1 MFFIESSGRDHLLT
15 RQTCAVESAIKNSK
29 IEQFYVIMTSPVLNV
44 TANNATCQL
53 LKRNS
58 NVIFK
63 HVNLDKLFEDTPI
76 EKIHKGKL
84 MFRYFILHN
93 ILTQLWNFLV

>member
-15 RQTCAVESAIKNSK
+15 RQTCAVESAVKNSK
-29 IEQFYVIMTSPVLNV
+29 IEQFYVIMTSPMLNV

-53 LKRNS
+53 LRRNS

-84 MFRYFILHN
+84 MFRSIQYTIFP
-93 ILTQLWNFLV
+93 

>member
-15 RQTCAVESAIKNSK
+15 RQTCAVESAVKNSK
-29 IEQFYVIMTSPVLNV
+29 IEQFYVIMTSPILNV

-76 EKIHKGKL
+76 EKIHRGKYSIKYISYSSSVL
-84 MFRYFILHN
+84 KI
-93 ILTQLWNFLV
+93 

>member
-15 RQTCAVESAIKNSK
+15 RQTCAVESAIQNSK
-29 IEQFYVIMTSPVLNV
+29 IEQFYVVMTSPMLNV

-84 MFRYFILHN
+84 IL
-93 ILTQLWNFLV
+93 IKSYSTIGLTKPKIQ